1 MSPTITAEMTTRRH
15 LLLAGASL
23 AAGQAL
29 AGDSAEWRSAA
40 PASQGLNPAAAAATL
55 KAGTDLP
62 GLRALQV
69 ARRGVLVGERNY
81 GGAGADSL
89 LAINSATKSVC
100 SMLFGQ
106 AMRDGHLKSLD
117 DSVAQLIPDA
127 VAEVPDSPAAS
138 ITLRLSLV
146 GRMLQAAT

>member
-1 MSPTITAEMTTRRH
+1 MSPTIAAEMTTRRH

-29 AGDSAEWRSAA
+29 AGGSAEWRSAA
-40 PASQGLNPAAAAATL
+40 AGLSPWLAGAATL